1 MQLEQLAVTVRPRS
15 GWQAMDLGF
24 QIARTWWRPIWRT
37 WFAVYL
43 PVALLIHLLLYD
55 NLWLAALVLWWLK
68 PAFDRAVMH
77 VVSQAVF
84 GAPPT
89 LREVLRDTRA
99 WLAPGLV
106 GALLWRRFDFARS
119 MMMPVVLLEGQRGSA
134 ARARRKVLGKR
145 MRGYAVWLTVV
156 CAHFE
161 YVVLYSLGLIH
172 VLLAPAG
179 VEADVDWEGLFQ
191 SLAAAW
197 SWSDG
202 LLYVAAVSVIEPFYV
217 CAGFSLYLN
226 RRASLEAWDIELSLR
241 RLAARLRPLAGAAV
255 LAFALNF
262 GLMAPQPAHAN
273 ALTPKEAAAEVLS
286 APEFQEYR
294 EGKRWAPRN
303 EQKSETRRPPYW
315 LESFFRFVA
324 DIGQGVA
331 WIAGGLIVALL
342 LHAALRWRTTH
353 AGAAAAYVAPA
364 ALFGMDVRPETLP
377 EDVAAAAAALAREGR
392 VREALSLLY
401 RGALSRLVHGHQV
414 RLQASDTE
422 GDCLRRVGEQLD
434 RPTHHYFARLVRAW
448 RQTAYGRAP
457 ARADEVTLLCSEWS
471 RHFAPKAE
479 AA

>member
-1 MQLEQLAVTVRPRS
+1 
-15 GWQAMDLGF
+15 
-24 QIARTWWRPIWRT
+24 
-37 WFAVYL
+37 
-43 PVALLIHLLLYD
+43 
-55 NLWLAALVLWWLK
+55 
-68 PAFDRAVMH
+68 
-77 VVSQAVF
+77 
-84 GAPPT
+84 
-89 LREVLRDTRA
+89 
-99 WLAPGLV
+99 
-106 GALLWRRFDFARS
+106 
-119 MMMPVVLLEGQRGSA
+119 
-134 ARARRKVLGKR
+134 
-145 MRGYAVWLTVV
+145 
-156 CAHFE
+156 
-161 YVVLYSLGLIH
+161 
-172 VLLAPAG
+172 
-179 VEADVDWEGLFQ
+179 
-191 SLAAAW
+191 
-197 SWSDG
+197 
-202 LLYVAAVSVIEPFYV
+202 FYV

-414 RLQASDTE
+414 RLQA
-422 GDCLRRVGEQLD
+422 R
-434 RPTHHYFARLVRAW
+434 
-448 RQTAYGRAP
+448 
-457 ARADEVTLLCSEWS
+457 
-471 RHFAPKAE
+471 
-479 AA
+479 